1 MGRVKVFFRP
11 MATIQNDCRLWAQSI
26 ADSYHPD
33 LVVFLAK
40 SGFLFAQPMAE
51 EFGCPM
57 VDIAVS
63 RPDNGAKDAIRE
75 KTPWA
80 PKWLLAL
87 ALSSKAG
94 YMKHERDGE
103 REMQAGKRLENLA
116 LSDFKNILIVD
127 DSVDTGWSML
137 RVQKYLAEVAPES
150 DIRIASY
157 CVIDMSKERVH
168 VDYSRFH
175 NTIAMTATSRFSP
188 EHDGF
193 LRAYEEWLSRA

>member
-1 MGRVKVFFRP
+1 MGRIRVFFRP
-11 MATIQNDCRLWAQSI
+11 MATIQNDCRLWAKNI
-26 ADSYHPD
+26 AESYRPN

-40 SGFLFAQPMAE
+40 SGFLFAEPMAD
-51 EFGCPM
+51 EFDCPM

-75 KTPWA
+75 KTPWI

-94 YMKHERDGE
+94 YMKHEHDGE
-103 REMQAGKRLENLA
+103 REMRVGKRLESLS
-116 LSDFKNILIVD
+116 LSDYKNILIVD

-137 RVQKYLAEVAPES
+137 RVQEYLSNAAPGS

-157 CVIDMSKERVH
+157 CVIDMSEERVH
-168 VDYSRFH
+168 VDYSRFR

-188 EHDGF
+188 EYEAF
-193 LRAYEEWLSRA
+193 LRTYNEWIAQA